1 MDDFPIKIRIMSIRR
16 SERLA
21 KYAAKHPPV
30 NTSTVDALKEM
41 YEVAMEAYTAVWRVH
56 TLVKERAPSDD
67 GTRTAI
73 ASLIQVS
80 WAIED
85 AHEFKTRQMMG
96 DKGEQALTGHRA
108 FMEQLRTLTKEAE
121 DMATIFLQHVTLS
134 PSLLLSASNLGT
146 DVVKIFYT
154 N

>member
-1 MDDFPIKIRIMSIRR
+1 MSVRR

-21 KYAAKHPPV
+21 KYAAKHPPASA
-30 NTSTVDALKEM
+30 STVDALKEM

-56 TLVKERAPSDD
+56 TLVKERAPSDEESRD
-67 GTRTAI
+67 AI
-73 ASLIQVS
+73 ASVIQVS

-96 DKGEQALTGHRA
+96 DKGDQVLAGHAA

-121 DMATIFLQHVTLS
+121 DMAAIFSQHVTLS

-146 DVVKIFYT
+146 DAMKTFYI